1 MTAHAKRL
9 ALSIGAGVLTLGLTA
24 GVFASTQNTSQE
36 PPPFRGQG
44 GGRGPGGR
52 MGGPGGPGGPM
63 GMLPMLGPQLQL
75 TDAQQDQIKAIVTAH
90 RDDWKALAD
99 RERTAREALNDAVT
113 ADTIDESLI
122 RSRSADAG
130 IVDSD
135 MAVAR
140 AHAYNEVLQILTPDQ
155 KTKLKAMQAEMKNR
169 MKNRQSARREHL
181 KEQLERLGI

>member
-1 MTAHAKRL
+1 MTAQAKRL
-9 ALSIGAGVLTLGLTA
+9 VLSIGAGVLTLGLTA

-44 GGRGPGGR
+44 GRGPGGR

-75 TDAQQDQIKAIVTAH
+75 TDTQQDQIKAIVASH
-90 RDDWKALAD
+90 KDDWKALAD
-99 RERTAREALNDAVT
+99 RERAARGALNDAVT
-113 ADTIDESLI
+113 ADTMDESVI

-130 IVDSD
+130 AVDAD

-140 AHAYNEVLQILTPDQ
+140 AHAYGEVLQILTADQ
-155 KTKLKAMQAEMKNR
+155 KTKLKALQAEMKNR
-169 MKNRQSARREHL
+169 MKNRQSARREHVKAL
-181 KEQLERLGI
+181 MERLGL